1 MGERS
6 GGRLP
11 RLPGAGRW
19 SAAARPTAPAP
30 PHPGEPG
37 AASRAAAPSP
47 RPLRGT
53 RRHAGGSPSFRLGE
67 AVRVR
72 APPRFAAVEEAESM

>member
-1 MGERS
+1 MGGAKRV
-6 GGRLP
+6 P
-11 RLPGAGRW
+11 RLAGAGRW
-19 SAAARPTAPAP
+19 SAAARPAAGRAP
-30 PHPGEPG
+30 PPPGEPG